1 MAQPPGFVERGKES
15 LVCKL
20 NKSIYGLKQASR
32 QWNKKFDQVIMAA
45 GFQQNKMDECVYL
58 KVSDSKFIF
67 LVLYVDD
74 ILLASS
80 DISLLHATKKL
91 LTESFDMKDLGE
103 AQFVLGI
110 E

>member
-1 MAQPPGFVERGKES
+1 MAQLPGFVQRGKES

-20 NKSIYGLKQASR
+20 NKSIYGLKQSFKKC
-32 QWNKKFDQVIMAA
+32 NKKFDQVMTTV
-45 GFQQNKMDECVYL
+45 GFHENKMAECVYL

-74 ILLASS
+74 ILFASS
-80 DISLLHATKKL
+80 NVSLLHTTKKL

-103 AQFVLGI
+103 A
-110 E
+110 